1 VLLAGATV
9 TTGRG
14 FTVTVIVCVLEQPVV
29 VFVPIMVYVVVDAGE
44 AITVVPVVADKPV
57 TGDQV

>member
-1 VLLAGATV
+1 MLLAGETEI
-9 TTGRG
+9 TGRG

-29 VFVPIMVYVVVDAGE
+29 VFVPVMVYVVVDTGE

-57 TGDQV
+57 AGDQR